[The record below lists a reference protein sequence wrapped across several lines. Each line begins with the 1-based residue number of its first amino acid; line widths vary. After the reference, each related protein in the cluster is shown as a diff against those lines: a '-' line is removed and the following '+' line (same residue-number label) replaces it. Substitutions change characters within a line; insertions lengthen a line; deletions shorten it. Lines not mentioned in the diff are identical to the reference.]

1 MEAAA
6 NSLAAPTELAAT
18 LDTLKDALRTRRDEL
33 DAVATMLDSCA
44 DRLQHRVM
52 VSTAATFCLC
62 PVAPTR
68 LIEASPAF
76 P

>member
-1 MEAAA
+1 MELAAT

-52 VSTAATFCLC
+52 VSTR
-62 PVAPTR
+62 VA
-68 LIEASPAF
+68 
-76 P
+76 